1 MTRRQVLVLLRSL
14 ASVVLGGVLIAFVF
28 PSVVGAKWGA
38 IQHQLANLTVTDF
51 GVLSLV
57 WIVGL
62 GVYTTVQTAALS
74 GLTAFQALKLNLGG
88 SAVSNLLPF
97 GGAVGIGLNYA
108 MARSWRFSRSS
119 FGGFVALTNLAN
131 LFTKLALPSV
141 AALLLLMA
149 GQNLTPGLGVGVVL
163 SLVLLLLLAVLLGV
177 ILGRESWAEF
187 IERTAQAGLERISRV
202 LRVRRSFALDRA
214 LKSVREQTR
223 ANFSTRWPQ
232 FSIGMIGYSVLQ
244 CVLLLLCLRMLDA
257 DAAIIAVIAAYATER
272 LLTLAVITPG
282 GAGLAETASTLVLVT
297 LGSHHDVAAAAVIL
311 YRGFTFLLE
320 IPFGAAVIASWAIH
334 RRRHPVAVLATAA

>member
-1 MTRRQVLVLLRSL
+1 MSRRTVVMLLRSGGSL
-14 ASVVLGGVLIAFVF
+14 ALGAVLIGFVF
-28 PSVVGAKWGA
+28 PAVVGAKWTA
-38 IQHQLANLTVTDF
+38 IQHQLANLTVADF

-57 WIVGL
+57 WFVGL
-62 GVYTTVQTAALS
+62 AMYTIVQTAALT

-108 MARSWRFSRSS
+108 MARSWRFSKSS

-131 LFTKLALPSV
+131 LFTKLALPSI

-149 GQNLTPGLGVGVVL
+149 GQQLTPGLGVGVVL
-163 SLVLLLLLAVLLGV
+163 SLGLLTLLALLLGV
-177 ILGRESWAEF
+177 ILGRESWAAF
-187 IERTAQAGLERISRV
+187 IERAAQKALVRV
-202 LRVRRSFALDRA
+202 CRLLHVRRTFALDRA

-223 ANFSTRWPQ
+223 TLFAARWPQ
-232 FSIGMIGYSVLQ
+232 FSVGMIGYSVLQ
-244 CVLLLLCLRMLDA
+244 CVLLLLCLRMLNA

-282 GAGLAETASTLVLVT
+282 GAGLAETASTLVLVS

-320 IPFGAAVIASWAIH
+320 IPFGAAVIASWMIN
-334 RRRHPVAVLATAA
+334 RRRQAVLPA